1 MKNHELLE
9 LIGDVNEDYVLEA
22 EDNVVKPR
30 FGWRKLAVCAACA
43 ALVLAYPV
51 YRAVHPPLHSYTVL
65 EDATGP
71 QVLAQGGSG
80 TPELST
86 PEPAPAVDD
95 QHYDVSVQARANAQY
110 QGLLNGMG
118 GQEGCEPKIYPDW
131 YGGSWIHDT
140 GDRLAVA
147 LVDGFHTSELEARI
161 EEWCGGE
168 VVFVQDMKYSYAH
181 LLSLHDQILQ
191 VWPEDNAWSTLTSIV
206 TDMKANCLEVGFSGS
221 PSDTALAF
229 LAQLDPDGDA
239 IQVQAFTSKLD
250 TLTDEAVKGP
260 ATNSEPDAYAPA
272 PGGVTHPTA
281 EEGEQMKEENRA
293 AVYDL
298 PQGKDDVLAEGE

>member
-51 YRAVHPPLHSYTVL
+51 YRAVPPPLHSYTVL

-71 QVLAQGGSG
+71 QVLAQSGSG

-95 QHYDVSVQARANAQY
+95 QHYDVSAQARANAQY

-140 GDRLAVA
+140 GQAGGGPCGRLPHQRAGGADRGMV
-147 LVDGFHTSELEARI
+147 RRR
-161 EEWCGGE
+161 
-168 VVFVQDMKYSYAH
+168 
-181 LLSLHDQILQ
+181 
-191 VWPEDNAWSTLTSIV
+191 
-206 TDMKANCLEVGFSGS
+206 
-221 PSDTALAF
+221 
-229 LAQLDPDGDA
+229 
-239 IQVQAFTSKLD
+239 
-250 TLTDEAVKGP
+250 
-260 ATNSEPDAYAPA
+260 
-272 PGGVTHPTA
+272 GGVRPGYEVFLRSPA
-281 EEGEQMKEENRA
+281 EPA
-293 AVYDL
+293 
-298 PQGKDDVLAEGE
+298 